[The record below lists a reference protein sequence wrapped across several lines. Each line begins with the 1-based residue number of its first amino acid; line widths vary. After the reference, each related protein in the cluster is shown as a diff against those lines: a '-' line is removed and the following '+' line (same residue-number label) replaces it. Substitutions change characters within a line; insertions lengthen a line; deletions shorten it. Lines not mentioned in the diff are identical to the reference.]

1 MKYSTA
7 CHNRNKIFRH
17 RTEVPKLQ
25 TARRDMFAASNQ
37 QAGYSE
43 KREPRIHSVCQ
54 PTEEIA
60 DG

>member
-25 TARRDMFAASNQ
+25 TARRDMFAGEQST
-37 QAGYSE
+37 GWVRRE
-43 KREPRIHSVCQ
+43 KRTANSLGMS
-54 PTEEIA
+54 A
-60 DG
+60 N